1 MVSFADY
8 NEVRSQLTLLSHLFK
23 VQYQVTA
30 HFVSDTLRGDETTEM
45 KVTLVRIMDEEVPA
59 GDD

>member
-1 MVSFADY
+1 MTS
-8 NEVRSQLTLLSHLFK
+8 SLFLHRPQ

-30 HFVSDTLRGDETTEM
+30 RFVSDTLRGDETTEM
-45 KVTLVRIMDEEVPA
+45 KVTLIRIMDEEVPA